1 MDIQGGD
8 QTPAD
13 IRNIASH
20 GLKVDNSSLTGESV
34 PIALK
39 LETQDPNHMESKNL
53 AFYSTNVVVGKDRG
67 VVVKTGDD
75 TVMGSIAGLVAT
87 LDSGQ
92 TPINKEIQS
101 FVRLITAIALFIGVV
116 FLIIALVMGYP
127 WIDAVIFFIGIIV
140 ANVPEGLLVTVTVT
154 LTLTAKRMAAKNCL
168 VKNLE
173 GVETL
178 GSTSV
183 ICSDKTGTLTQNK
196 MTVAN
201 MWLNMEVITLET
213 GKMKYAENF

>member
-1 MDIQGGD
+1 MIGDIVDIQGGD

-101 FVRLITAIALFIGVV
+101 FVGLITTIALFIGVV
-116 FLIIALVMGYP
+116 FFIIAMVMGYT
-127 WIDAVIFFIGIIV
+127 WIDAVIFFIGSSSSS
-140 ANVPEGLLVTVTVT
+140 A
-154 LTLTAKRMAAKNCL
+154 LTRQ
-168 VKNLE
+168 
-173 GVETL
+173 GP
-178 GSTSV
+178 
-183 ICSDKTGTLTQNK
+183 
-196 MTVAN
+196 
-201 MWLNMEVITLET
+201 
-213 GKMKYAENF
+213 